1 MNAPDTQVRIDG
13 HYVGTAHPQTPLQ
26 LDTGLPV
33 GTVTL
38 SASASGYKS
47 TERKIQLRN
56 RKWVEASFSL
66 TRKGPDP
73 QEVLRE
79 QLATY
84 RAHMET
90 EHYTTGD
97 GGTALPCY
105 RAVLAL
111 DPDNQ
116 EAKDGLA
123 QMARYYQKQAQAA
136 LAADALA
143 KAEEKLEGLRQ
154 VDPDSPTAKTLEAKL
169 KALRAGFEPEMVRV
183 GGGCFQM
190 GSPPS
195 ESGRDD
201 DERQHRVCVD
211 SFSIGEYEVTQAQ
224 WVAVMGSNPS
234 RFSGCDRCPVERVS
248 WNDVQDYIGKLNAR
262 SGKRYRLPTEAEW
275 EYAARAGS
283 TTAYPWGDAVGLNR
297 ANCDGCGSQWDGRR
311 TAPVGSFRPNAWGL
325 YDTVGNVWEWTCSL
339 YDSSYGGAEQRCL
352 VKNDAR
358 SRVNRGGFWHNGPR
372 RVRSAT
378 RYRNGPYNRN
388 NNLGLRLAQAT
399 RDPPGPRIPRKARA
413 CPRESMSPPPV
424 PRREGSVE

>member
-38 SASASGYKS
+38 SASASASASGYKS

-154 VDPDSPTAKTLEAKL
+154 VDPDSPVAAELAAKIA
-169 KALRAGFEPEMVRV
+169 ALRA
-183 GGGCFQM
+183 
-190 GSPPS
+190 
-195 ESGRDD
+195 
-201 DERQHRVCVD
+201 
-211 SFSIGEYEVTQAQ
+211 
-224 WVAVMGSNPS
+224 
-234 RFSGCDRCPVERVS
+234 
-248 WNDVQDYIGKLNAR
+248 
-262 SGKRYRLPTEAEW
+262 
-275 EYAARAGS
+275 
-283 TTAYPWGDAVGLNR
+283 
-297 ANCDGCGSQWDGRR
+297 
-311 TAPVGSFRPNAWGL
+311 
-325 YDTVGNVWEWTCSL
+325 
-339 YDSSYGGAEQRCL
+339 DSSYQLKQRHRRRLHRGRRCRRCRAGGCGWRYAPCRSERC
-352 VKNDAR
+352 
-358 SRVNRGGFWHNGPR
+358 RGGGRRGWNGLDR
-372 RVRSAT
+372 GRA
-378 RYRNGPYNRN
+378 
-388 NNLGLRLAQAT
+388 
-399 RDPPGPRIPRKARA
+399 AR
-413 CPRESMSPPPV
+413 
-424 PRREGSVE
+424 